1 MDHKL
6 KLGVAQGVVTPKI
19 GCLLYGYSSLPHAT
33 GIHDD
38 LHVTVF
44 AFSQGETK
52 ALLISA
58 EVCVLRTD
66 IANALR
72 QDMEMMFG
80 VPKGHIMIV
89 CTHTHSGPAVAGMY
103 SAWGDF
109 DHEYYQGIFRPAL
122 LDAVKR
128 ALEIME
134 PVTVGSAIGKSQVGI
149 NRRELTLEDKV
160 ILGENEWGPYNPN
173 MTVISFKK
181 ESGERM
187 ASLVAYGAH
196 GTSAGAS
203 TLITRDWSGEM
214 LDALEAHSGA
224 VTAFFQGTEGDVGP
238 RKIQSLPYACIDQ
251 TEALGKIA
259 AADAIRIF
267 DTITEYKQVS
277 LGVREEQLQ
286 IPVLPRMPYEEVCR
300 RCAEV
305 TDVTKLGNMQRVEH
319 DFNLW
324 VKASYEE
331 GYEEKDFYEL
341 PQSVLSLGDIVFTGV
356 TYELF
361 SEIGMRIDKAFPDKN
376 VISLSCTN
384 GQDGYFPTRSQAL
397 LGGYE
402 IIIFKN
408 RLIQRLV
415 DNADFYYIKETIRN
429 INELEG
435 QEER

>member
-58 EVCVLRTD
+58 EVCALRTD
-66 IANALR
+66 IANELR
-72 QDMEMMFG
+72 QDMEAMFSI
-80 VPKGHIMIV
+80 PKGHIILA
-89 CTHTHSGPAVAGMY
+89 CTHTHSGPAIAGLY

-109 DHEYYQGIFRPAL
+109 DHEYYHEIFRPAL
-122 LDAVKR
+122 FDTVKR
-128 ALEIME
+128 AMEIME
-134 PVTVGSAIGKSQVGI
+134 PVSVGSAIGKSQVGI

-181 ESGERM
+181 ESGALM
-187 ASLVAYGAH
+187 ANMVAYGAH

-203 TLITRDWSGEM
+203 KLITRDWSGGM
-214 LDALEAHSGA
+214 IDALEAHSGV
-224 VTAFFQGTEGDVGP
+224 VTAFFQATEGDVAP
-238 RKIQSLPYACIDQ
+238 RLVRNVPICCIDQ

-267 DTITEYKQVS
+267 DSISEYKEAS
-277 LGVREEQLQ
+277 LAVREDNLR
-286 IPVLPRMPYEEVCR
+286 IPVLPRKSYEEVCR
-300 RCAEV
+300 LCAEV
-305 TDVTKLGNMQRVEH
+305 TDVTALRNMQRVEH

-361 SEIGMRIDKAFPDKN
+361 SEIGMRVDQAFPDKN
-376 VISLSCTN
+376 VISLVCVN

-408 RLIQRLV
+408 RQIQRLV